1 MEPVMTER
9 DKILKSIYNAVD
21 EVNEQLPEGQSL
33 EKSPSTVLLGESGK
47 LESIDLVNILVA
59 TEENIEE
66 AEDVEVEDDENVDVD
81 VEKDVN
87 VDVEDEVDID
97 DESVESDIE
106 VKTEVPGEDADT
118 AAVLGLLTKAQDE
131 AVGIGDEVLMDQIG
145 NTITYFTRK
154 HVVKASA

>member
-1 MEPVMTER
+1 MEPIMTER

-66 AEDVEVEDDENVDVD
+66 AFGIPISITDERAVSETNSPFTT
-81 VEKDVN
+81 
-87 VDVEDEVDID
+87 I
-97 DESVESDIE
+97 ESLCGFISNLLKEQSD
-106 VKTEVPGEDADT
+106 G
-118 AAVLGLLTKAQDE
+118 
-131 AVGIGDEVLMDQIG
+131 
-145 NTITYFTRK
+145 
-154 HVVKASA
+154 